1 MSKYPVE
8 LLTDVVGEDKILFD
22 EPMSAHTTFRI
33 GGKADALLTLSDFR
47 EIRAVTDFAGNF
59 NIPYTFIGNGSNL
72 LVSDEGIE
80 GIVIMLKNSDY
91 EASPEE
97 LEDGRAL
104 FRVPAGA
111 SLSLFAKQAAKLG
124 YKGTEFAAGIPGS
137 VGGGVA
143 MNAGAYG
150 GEIKDI
156 IVSATVLDKKLNKK
170 VLTATE
176 LELEYRN
183 SAVLENGYV
192 VLEAEFILERGSAE
206 ESLAIISEL
215 NGRRRDK
222 QPLEY
227 PSAGSTF
234 KRPEGYFA
242 GKLIQ
247 DAGLAGYAVGGAQVS
262 EKHCGFVINK
272 GGATA
277 KDVYRLIAHVQQV
290 VYEQFGVTL
299 ETEVRFV
306 GDFSYAEP

>member
-8 LLTDVVGEDKILFD
+8 LLVDMVGEDKVLIN

-33 GGKADALLTLSDFR
+33 GGKADVLLTLSDFR
-47 EIRAVTDFAGNF
+47 EIRAVADFAGNLG
-59 NIPYTFIGNGSNL
+59 IPYTFIGNGSNL

-80 GIVIMLKNSDY
+80 GIVIMLKDNDY

-97 LEDGRAL
+97 LEDGRAV

-111 SLSLFAKQAAKLG
+111 SLSSFAKQAAKLG

-170 VLTATE
+170 VLTVTE
-176 LELEYRN
+176 LELAYRN
-183 SAVLENGYV
+183 SAVLKNGYV
-192 VLEAEFILERGSAE
+192 VLEAEFVLEKGEAA

-222 QPLEY
+222 QPLEF

-234 KRPEGYFA
+234 KRPQGYFA

-247 DAGLAGYAVGGAQVS
+247 DAGLSGYTVGGAQVS

-277 KDVYRLIAHVQQV
+277 KDVYRLIEHVKQA
-290 VYEQFGVTL
+290 VYEQFGVAL

-306 GDFSYAEP
+306 GDFSYAEQ